1 MEEQYWNKFMASG
14 SVQDYL
20 NYRGIAICAKVMRK
34 YGQGPAERTGEIL
47 SEPDNGNGYDSIRHA
62 HR

>member
-1 MEEQYWNKFMASG
+1 MASG

-20 NYRGIAICAKVMRK
+20 NYRGIVICAKVMGK
-34 YGQGPAERTGEIL
+34 YGQGPADRTGEIL
-47 SEPDNGNGYDSIRHA
+47 SEPDNGNGYDLIGHA